1 MKQMPI
7 EKVQAKLL
15 SFADNF
21 KSLIILSSDENV
33 NLLTTYA
40 PFVKKENDF
49 YIYISERA
57 RHFKN
62 LLSTKKANLYLIED
76 ESKAVNIFAR
86 ARLEYVSKA
95 EICDFDMYDEFEAK
109 FGKACSFL
117 RKLNDFKLIKLSP
130 INGVLT
136 LGFGAAYRVNKD
148 MKLEQMSL

>member
-7 EKVQAKLL
+7 EKINEKLQ
-15 SFADNF
+15 SFTENF
-21 KSLIILSSDENV
+21 KSLIILSSDENQ

-49 YIYISERA
+49 YVYISERA
-57 RHFKN
+57 RHFSN
-62 LLSTKKANLYLIED
+62 LTQTKKANLYFIED

-86 ARLEYVSKA
+86 ARLEYVSNA

-130 INGVLT
+130 LNGVLT
-136 LGFGAAYRVNKD
+136 LGFGAAYRVDKD